1 MIAGVV
7 AWCTQRYRLVLVV
20 ALLAAV
26 GGEWSRRSLSR
37 DAVPD
42 LSDPQVGVVV
52 DWMGHPASEVADRVT
67 RVLTDGL
74 KSVPGTTTVRG
85 ASMSGTAY
93 VDVVFASA
101 KSLERGR
108 EEIRKRVANLRGQLP
123 QNMRLQIGPE
133 ATSTGWVYQYAL
145 FNRSSL
151 AGVPMGRQIQEEL
164 LRPALMA
171 VPGVAEVASVGETA
185 QELIVE
191 AEPDRLRARGVAFSD
206 VVAAVRSEAHGDP
219 DLQHIELLPLPGTK
233 EKPLPADAKIV
244 KLPEYVDDGQPMQRM
259 PSMRHEAP
267 GEPPLYDPSK
277 AIPNAHP
284 EASGLRIGDVAHA
297 TIASDMPVG
306 IADYNGNSST
316 VGGIVVAKRD
326 ADPKAVIEGVR
337 RTIER
342 LRPRLPQ
349 HVELVTVYDRLDL
362 ANRVDHTLLRALA
375 EEVGVVVLVILLFLL
390 HGRSALVPLATLP
403 LVLFLTFAG
412 MHLFGVSATIMSL
425 GGIAIALGMAVDA
438 DVVALEACHR
448 RIEGQALGGDA
459 GSRRASILAAAG
471 TVTPAI
477 LTSLLITALSFL
489 PVFAFSGE
497 TGRLLR
503 PLAFT
508 KTLVIVAAAL
518 VAVTVA
524 PALRDRLLRGRIL
537 PEFDNPLTRTLVRLY
552 RPFVHFALARPALT
566 LLTAAFAVA
575 SCLPIVT
582 RLGGEF
588 LPRVDEGDLLFMPTT
603 LSGVTPGDAAVQL
616 RKFDQTISKLPEVAG
631 VFGKVGRAD
640 TATDPAPFSMV
651 ESTIRLRPQSTWPKL
666 QRTRW
671 YSSWA
676 PAPLRWALGNI
687 WPEQTPE
694 TSAELVEKLDRA
706 THLPGWT
713 SAWTAPARARMD
725 MMSTFGV
732 RTPIGIR
739 VVAGDP
745 ARLDAVGTAVEKWAA
760 MLPGTRSAVLES
772 LGGEPWLTW
781 QPDPAAL
788 ALHKV
793 DPALAQATADLV
805 ITGGQVGELSW
816 TNGGFHPRHTHKFVP
831 FERMHEHAPELP
843 RGKQAYRFRVLPHM
857 DMRGQD
863 ADQLRQ
869 ITVRSKTGE
878 PVPLALLGRPRYVT
892 APAALRTENG
902 ELVAYVY
909 VDLQPGS
916 DVGTYVAGAQH
927 AFDQARAGGALT
939 FGPGERIEWTGQ
951 YQMLAAGQHRLHWII
966 PFVALSMLGL
976 LYLQFRSLTEALI
989 VLVSVPFA
997 LVGSFWTLFLLHY
1010 PLSAPV
1016 WVGLLSTVGLAM
1028 QTGVVMVVYIDEAF
1042 HRRVREGRI
1051 RNREDIVEPHAEGT
1065 IQRLRPKLMTITTM
1079 AAGLL
1084 PLLWAQGAGAEIM
1097 KRVAAPM
1104 LGGLCTSAFL
1114 TLEVLPVLYTIW
1126 RARQLKLAQ
1135 LRSVSIEGIV
1145 GVAPAWARRG
1155 RNGAPEAASAGGPG
1169 HGLGADYGFG
1179 GVQAVSAISPA
1190 ANPK

>member
-1 MIAGVV
+1 MLV
-7 AWCTQRYRLVLVV
+7 A

-26 GGEWSRRSLSR
+26 GGAWSRRSLSR

-42 LSDPQVGVVV
+42 LSDPQIGVVV
-52 DWMGHPASEVADRVT
+52 DWMGHPASEVAARVT
-67 RVLTDGL
+67 QVLTEAL
-74 KSVPGTTTVRG
+74 KSVPGVTTVRG

-101 KSLERGR
+101 SGLDPGR
-108 EEIRKRVANLRGQLP
+108 EEIRKRVANLRGRLP

-145 FNRSSL
+145 FNHSSL
-151 AGVPMGRQIQEEL
+151 AGVPIGRTVQEEL
-164 LRPALMA
+164 LRPALLA
-171 VPGVAEVASVGETA
+171 VPGVAEVASVGETK
-185 QELIVE
+185 QELVVE

-206 VVAAVRSEAHGDP
+206 VVAAVRREAHGDP
-219 DLQHIELLPLPGTK
+219 DLQHIELLPLPGTQ
-233 EKPLPADAKIV
+233 EKPLPTDAKIV

-259 PSMRHEAP
+259 PSLRHP
-267 GEPPLYDPSK
+267 MPVDSSPLFDASQVV
-277 AIPNAHP
+277 PNAHP
-284 EASGLRIGDVAHA
+284 EPKGLRIGDVAHA
-297 TIASDMPVG
+297 SIASDMPVG

-337 RTIER
+337 RAIER
-342 LRPRLPQ
+342 LRPRLPL

-362 ANRVDHTLLRALA
+362 ANRVDRTLLRALA

-412 MHLFGVSATIMSL
+412 MRLFGVSATIMSL

-448 RIEGQALGGDA
+448 RIEGQGLGGA
-459 GSRRASILAAAG
+459 PGTRRASILAAAG

-477 LTSLLITALSFL
+477 ITSLLITALSFL

-503 PLAFT
+503 PLAVT

-537 PEFDNPLTRTLVRLY
+537 PEFDNPVTRTLVRLY

-603 LSGVTPGDAAVQL
+603 LPGVTPGDAAVQL
-616 RKFDQTISKLPEVAG
+616 RKLDQTISKLPEVAG

-651 ESTIRLRPQSTWPKL
+651 ESTVRLRPRSTWPKL
-666 QRTRW
+666 ARTRW
-671 YSSWA
+671 YSGWA
-676 PAPLRWALGNI
+676 PAPLRWALGTI
-687 WPEQTPE
+687 WPEETPE
-694 TSAELVEKLDRA
+694 TTAELVEKLDRA

-745 ARLDAVGTAVEKWAA
+745 ARLDAVGTAVQKWAA
-760 MLPGTRSAVLES
+760 TLPGTRSAVLES

-788 ALHKV
+788 ALHQV

-816 TNGGFHPRHTHKFVP
+816 NNSGFHPRHTHKFVP

-878 PVPLALLGRPRYVT
+878 PVPLGLIGRPRYVT

-909 VDLQPGS
+909 VDLQRGT
-916 DVGTYVAGAQH
+916 DVGSYVAGAER
-927 AFDQARAGGALT
+927 AVDKARASGAL
-939 FGPGERIEWTGQ
+939 PLAVGERIEWTGQ
-951 YQMLAAGQHRLHWII
+951 YQLLAAGQHRLHWII

-1051 RNREDIVEPHAEGT
+1051 RNRHDIVDAHAEGT

-1126 RARQLKLAQ
+1126 RARQLKSAQ
-1135 LRSVSIEGIV
+1135 RHRVAIEGIV
-1145 GVAPAWARRG
+1145 GVAPAWARSG
-1155 RNGAPEAASAGGPG
+1155 RERPVASELGYALAGG
-1169 HGLGADYGFG
+1169 
-1179 GVQAVSAISPA
+1179 QALSASSPLA
-1190 ANPK
+1190 APK